1 MTIMNCPKGQ
11 LLYILLHDNG
21 NSPFVA
27 FDVEVSDEWRERT
40 KKRLILETR
49 DIEDAVELNNPK
61 LARHVRFDDRYN
73 WKCND
78 CLYISECNEHLRDEI
93 PLPITSLRW
102 LDSYRGVKRSL
113 KIPERKNKMIN
124 GISNASKVAKTYV
137 DKRM

>member
-1 MTIMNCPKGQ
+1 MNCPKGQ